1 MTSDEDKLQLT
12 LYKILETIFLYEL
25 FCFHL
30 IVIHTFFVCICVLC
44 ACGPVCVCVYLW
56 MWRSEVNVWPS
67 FVTLHLVFKV
77 GPLTEPGAHWL
88 GKSHLAT
95 KLWYPPVSPPQH
107 QSYWF
112 VTWLL
117 GIQIQFLVLAW
128 HVHYWT
134 HSFDA
139 CFLNCKREKVSVTL
153 KTPSLL
159 SRLQRACCPGT
170 LCLQCQLRRA
180 PQLV

>member
-1 MTSDEDKLQLT
+1 M
-12 LYKILETIFLYEL
+12 KINFSWHSTGFLKQYSPTN
-25 FCFHL
+25 CFVFIWL
-30 IVIHTFFVCICVLC
+30 WYIPFL
-44 ACGPVCVCVYLW
+44 CVYVCYVHAVLFVYVCTYGCGGQ
-56 MWRSEVNVWPS
+56 RSMSWPS

-88 GKSHLAT
+88 GKSHLVN
-95 KLWYPPVSPPQH
+95 KLWCPPVSPPQH

-139 CFLNCKREKVSVTL
+139 CFLNYKREKVSVTL

-170 LCLQCQLRRA
+170 LCLQCQLQRE